1 MTGIYLRRSVEKK
14 DSISLEY
21 QEERCRMKLT
31 SDEECAVYTDNGISG
46 KSTENRPDFQR
57 MMTDVRK
64 GIITKIIIY
73 KFDRISR
80 SLLDFV
86 TMQSEFEKYHVELV
100 SCEENFD
107 TSTPM
112 GKVIV
117 NILMMF
123 AEMERETIEKRI
135 TDNYYA
141 RGAKGFYLGGY
152 APFGYNKI
160 ETYVDGKKTY
170 TFEENKDESP
180 ILQKMYQDYID
191 GRSLGEIARW
201 LNDNHISTRKKK
213 PWSMTCVSR
222 MLKNPVYVKANADV
236 YNYLASL
243 GATMNNPITEYIGK
257 NGCYVYGN
265 VEERKGTKFN
275 NLETDYV
282 SLGLHEGLIEPSVW
296 LNAQYIFGQKQ
307 GHSNLGSG
315 SLSWLQG
322 LVKCKCGYTY
332 YVKRYKTKTQEHRY
346 LYCRGRRNNVCTY
359 PRNMLP
365 VEKLEKVVEEELLL
379 RLEGFQG
386 QKETQIVRD
395 TPEINALKIKL
406 SETETKI
413 QNLIEQLAES
423 TQVTAGY
430 INSHIEKLDAQK
442 RELLDNI
449 SQLEMKANK
458 IAQMNVDIDDVLLQW
473 KNYDLETK
481 KRIAKEVI
489 EKIVLEGEETSII
502 FY

>member
-152 APFGYNKI
+152 APFGTIKL
-160 ETYVDGKKTY
+160 K
-170 TFEENKDESP
+170 
-180 ILQKMYQDYID
+180 
-191 GRSLGEIARW
+191 
-201 LNDNHISTRKKK
+201 
-213 PWSMTCVSR
+213 R
-222 MLKNPVYVKANADV
+222 MLTA
-236 YNYLASL
+236 
-243 GATMNNPITEYIGK
+243 
-257 NGCYVYGN
+257 
-265 VEERKGTKFN
+265 
-275 NLETDYV
+275 
-282 SLGLHEGLIEPSVW
+282 
-296 LNAQYIFGQKQ
+296 
-307 GHSNLGSG
+307 
-315 SLSWLQG
+315 
-322 LVKCKCGYTY
+322 
-332 YVKRYKTKTQEHRY
+332 KRHIH
-346 LYCRGRRNNVCTY
+346 
-359 PRNMLP
+359 
-365 VEKLEKVVEEELLL
+365 L
-379 RLEGFQG
+379 R
-386 QKETQIVRD
+386 
-395 TPEINALKIKL
+395 KIKM
-406 SETETKI
+406 K
-413 QNLIEQLAES
+413 
-423 TQVTAGY
+423 VPFC
-430 INSHIEKLDAQK
+430 K
-442 RELLDNI
+442 RCIRTILTVE
-449 SQLEMKANK
+449 A
-458 IAQMNVDIDDVLLQW
+458 
-473 KNYDLETK
+473 
-481 KRIAKEVI
+481 
-489 EKIVLEGEETSII
+489 
-502 FY
+502 